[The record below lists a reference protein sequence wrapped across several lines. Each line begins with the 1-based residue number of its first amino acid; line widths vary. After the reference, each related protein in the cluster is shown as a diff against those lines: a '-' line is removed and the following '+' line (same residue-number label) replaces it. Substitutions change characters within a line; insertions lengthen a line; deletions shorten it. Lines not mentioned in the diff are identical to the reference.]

1 MKLNF
6 KNILIL
12 ILFLNIQFLGVSQIY
27 PVNAYISPIQS
38 SSIVY
43 SDYYTLGSEDLKINI
58 SLLDVNEIN
67 WPVYLSI
74 NIEDEI
80 NGLKISTK
88 PGFKPPS
95 PIYLNGGQILS
106 LSGSD
111 LYQYLNLSN
120 VDLQGITPA
129 VFGASGKH

>member
-74 NIEDEI
+74 NI
-80 NGLKISTK
+80 
-88 PGFKPPS
+88 
-95 PIYLNGGQILS
+95 
-106 LSGSD
+106 
-111 LYQYLNLSN
+111 
-120 VDLQGITPA
+120 
-129 VFGASGKH
+129 